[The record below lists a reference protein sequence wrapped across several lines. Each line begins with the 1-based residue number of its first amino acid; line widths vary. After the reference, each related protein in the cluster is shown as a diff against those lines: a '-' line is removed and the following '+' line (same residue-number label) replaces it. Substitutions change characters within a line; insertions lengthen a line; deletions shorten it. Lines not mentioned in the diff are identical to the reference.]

1 MRQVIRHARFE
12 PLTYSNMNSSSFH
25 LQGFRQQGVRWID
38 REVQKKASR
47 EGQMWRW
54 GRYGFSVVA
63 LQKEC
68 QVEEVREGWTRSKKD
83 GKMLLVILPGG
94 DSVKHDVY

>member
-1 MRQVIRHARFE
+1 
-12 PLTYSNMNSSSFH
+12 
-25 LQGFRQQGVRWID
+25 
-38 REVQKKASR
+38 
-47 EGQMWRW
+47 MWRW

-68 QVEEVREGWTRSKKD
+68 QVEEAREAWTRSKKD
-83 GKMLLVILPGG
+83 GKMLMVILPGG

>member
-1 MRQVIRHARFE
+1 M
-12 PLTYSNMNSSSFH
+12 
-25 LQGFRQQGVRWID
+25 QGFRQQGVRWID
-38 REVQKKASR
+38 REIQKKASR

-68 QVEEVREGWTRSKKD
+68 QVEVVREKGGQEVRRMERCSW
-83 GKMLLVILPGG
+83 LFCQVVI
-94 DSVKHDVY
+94 V